1 MIIKKRIHNN
11 LTPTND
17 ILSLKISIPEINE
30 EFFEVPNFLKEE
42 NELIEFL
49 EHYRKDNFDYVNNY
63 I

>member
-1 MIIKKRIHNN
+1 MIIKKNIHNN
-11 LTPTND
+11 STPTND
-17 ILSLKISIPEINE
+17 ILTLKISFPEINE

-49 EHYRKDNFDYVNNY
+49 EHYRKVNFNHVNNY

>member
-1 MIIKKRIHNN
+1 MIIKKRTHEN

-17 ILSLKISIPEINE
+17 ILALKISIPEINE
-30 EFFEVPNFLKEE
+30 EFFDAPNFLKEE

-49 EHYRKDNFDYVNNY
+49 EHYRKDNFAYVNNY

>member
-1 MIIKKRIHNN
+1 MIIKKRIYDN

-49 EHYRKDNFDYVNNY
+49 EHYRKDNFAHVNNY